1 MENGP
6 SAPRKPKRVPLPGQ
20 IAPRPKPDAP
30 FREEPEL
37 FGKGDDQDR
46 ALEKKLLKQLCQ
58 DPPPAASNLPGG
70 TILTTQG
77 TPHASSIGGDGS
89 LVTSLTTRLTQVEK
103 TVRLQKEQL
112 QKKDTTITELRKK
125 NDSQQVEISRLK
137 SETTMLLKKIA
148 DMEQFLADYGLEWR
162 GPVNSDLHLADFSRD
177 DGDVDED
184 YKKWVQTLQDTPPQ
198 DPNESNPDTFTFD
211 IGKIMSNVE
220 ELNVLA
226 GEGTSQFQESKDGSY
241 QLRRVEPL
249 FLSIYRNGIRINDG
263 PFRCF
268 QDDPTSRSF
277 VKDLVDG
284 YFPYEL
290 KEKYPDGVPFKVRNF
305 VTSDYEPPQK
315 SFLGQGLKLGDPSQD
330 AAKVWKPA
338 ASTTPAPPIRSTED
352 SEK

>member
-112 QKKDTTITELRKK
+112 QKK
-125 NDSQQVEISRLK
+125 
-137 SETTMLLKKIA
+137 
-148 DMEQFLADYGLEWR
+148 
-162 GPVNSDLHLADFSRD
+162 VNRF
-177 DGDVDED
+177 V
-184 YKKWVQTLQDTPPQ
+184 
-198 DPNESNPDTFTFD
+198 
-211 IGKIMSNVE
+211 
-220 ELNVLA
+220 
-226 GEGTSQFQESKDGSY
+226 
-241 QLRRVEPL
+241 
-249 FLSIYRNGIRINDG
+249 IY
-263 PFRCF
+263 
-268 QDDPTSRSF
+268 
-277 VKDLVDG
+277 
-284 YFPYEL
+284 
-290 KEKYPDGVPFKVRNF
+290 
-305 VTSDYEPPQK
+305 
-315 SFLGQGLKLGDPSQD
+315 
-330 AAKVWKPA
+330 
-338 ASTTPAPPIRSTED
+338 
-352 SEK
+352 